1 MLVEI
6 IKKNCTKFVHCLL
19 LVSWLDF
26 VIAIQKIIQSFRC
39 ILYLFD
45 LCIMMLLRLLLDIVI
60 VPNVVELVHLYN
72 LLFARH
78 ILVNQRFL
86 VVFDLGKILL
96 FLYYQCINSSAFI
109 IKVINNFLLFH
120 SIYWQN
126 YY

>member
-19 LVSWLDF
+19 LVCWLDF

-60 VPNVVELVHLYN
+60 VPNVVELVHLYY
-72 LLFARH
+72 LLLARH
-78 ILVNQRFL
+78 ILINQGFLLVFDFGEVLLFPGNQRIDF
-86 VVFDLGKILL
+86 F
-96 FLYYQCINSSAFI
+96 AFI
-109 IKVINNFLLFH
+109 I
-120 SIYWQN
+120 
-126 YY
+126 

>member
-86 VVFDLGKILL
+86 VVFDFGKVLL
-96 FLYYQCINSSAFI
+96 FLCNQSINISAFI
-109 IKVINNFLLFH
+109 IEIFCYFLL
-120 SIYWQN
+120 Y
-126 YY
+126 

>member
-39 ILYLFD
+39 ILHLFD
-45 LCIMMLLRLLLDIVI
+45 LCIMMLLCLLLDIVI
-60 VPNVVELVHLYN
+60 VPNVVEWVHLYD
-72 LLFARH
+72 LLLARH

-86 VVFDLGKILL
+86 VVFDFGEVLL
-96 FLYYQCINSSAFI
+96 FLGY
-109 IKVINNFLLFH
+109 
-120 SIYWQN
+120 
-126 YY
+126 